1 MDHKPITIAD
11 QIFEQLEREIL
22 SGKYERD
29 EIISESKLSAEL
41 GVSRT
46 PVREAL
52 RRLEQENFLKETGK
66 GLSVIG
72 ITKQDMLEYYEI
84 RMFLEGMAARK
95 AAENISP
102 EELRE
107 MREAIDMQRY
117 YLDRQEAEEGDYSEK
132 IKDLDSRFHE
142 LIYISSHSNAYAQT
156 LQPIHK
162 KMTKYRKASVRKSS
176 RAEESIKE
184 HDAIYQALSAHDPEK
199 AAELMSFHV
208 KQARDNIIQ
217 TVM

>member
-1 MDHKPITIAD
+1 MEHKPITIAD
-11 QIFEQLEREIL
+11 QIFEQLEKEIL

-29 EIISESKLSAEL
+29 EVISESKLSAEL

-52 RRLEQENFLKETGK
+52 RRLEQEKFLEETGK
-66 GLSVIG
+66 GLVVIG

-84 RMFLEGMAARK
+84 RMFLEGKAAKR
-95 AAENISP
+95 AAENITP

-117 YLDRQEAEEGDYSEK
+117 YLDKQEAEEGDYSEK

-142 LIYISSHSNAYAQT
+142 LIYLSSRSNAFQQT

-162 KMTKYRKASVRKSS
+162 KMTKFRKASVRKSS
-176 RAEESIKE
+176 RAEESIRE
-184 HDAIYQALSAHDPEK
+184 HNDIYNALEKHDPEMAEKLMTLHVEK
-199 AAELMSFHV
+199 A
-208 KQARDNIIQ
+208 RNNILE
-217 TVM
+217 TVL